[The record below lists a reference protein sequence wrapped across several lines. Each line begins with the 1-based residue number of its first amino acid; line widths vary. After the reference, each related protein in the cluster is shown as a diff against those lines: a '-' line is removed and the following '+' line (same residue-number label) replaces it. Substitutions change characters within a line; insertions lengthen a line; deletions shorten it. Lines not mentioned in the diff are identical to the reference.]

1 MIVLN
6 DIHLGVQRAAGTTP
20 ASALALRH
28 QLQQSFAQFV
38 AGVNEPL
45 LINGDLFDGY
55 DADRADLLQCFHTL
69 RQFSCHHPLFLVAGN
84 HDLSKDSHKLS
95 SFELLCQLLV
105 ASNPEYVN
113 VIMRPTGLLNAP
125 IYVIPHLVNQTEMDE
140 AIAYFLEDVV
150 PGAKGA
156 GEPFKFCLFHAN
168 YDNHFA
174 AQSDHSL
181 NVSQD
186 QALALIAAG
195 VMPVFGHEHPK
206 RVVDLGDGDVLC
218 TGNQW
223 PSSTSD
229 CINIKGKFAHRLHN
243 NGNYEAIQTW
253 NPAEAGGYFEID
265 WRDADTFHSN
275 AGFVRVT
282 GEATF
287 DEAGEVVTAVAHLR
301 QRSDAFVVTNA
312 VKTAGAGDDMDLS
325 ETAEVAH
332 KTDVVKLLLE
342 VLDEKEAARVKEV
355 LSDDQ

>member
-1 MIVLN
+1 MIILN
-6 DIHLGVQRAAGTTP
+6 DVHLGVQRSAGTTP
-20 ASALALRH
+20 ASALALRR

-38 AGVNEPL
+38 ASVNEPL
-45 LINGDLFDGY
+45 LINGDLFDSY
-55 DADRADLLQCFHTL
+55 DVDRVDLLQCFHTL
-69 RQFSCHHPLFLVAGN
+69 RQFSFHHPLFLVAGN

-125 IYVIPHLVNQTEMDE
+125 VYVIPHLVNQTELDE

-174 AQSDHSL
+174 AQADHSL
-181 NVSQD
+181 NVSQE

-206 RVVDLGDGDVLC
+206 RVVNLGDGDVLC

-223 PSSTSD
+223 PSSVSD
-229 CINIKGKFAHRLHN
+229 CIGSKGKFAHRLFA
-243 NGNYEAIQTW
+243 NGNYESIQTW
-253 NPAEAGGYFEID
+253 TPEGSYAEID
-265 WRDADTFHSN
+265 WRELDQAP
-275 AGFVRVT
+275 AGVQFIRVV

-287 DEAGEVVTAVAHLR
+287 EESAEAVAAVSRLR
-301 QRSDAFVVTNA
+301 QKSEAFVITNA
-312 VKTAGAGDDMDLS
+312 VKMAGAGDDLTLA
-325 ETAEVAH
+325 EGAEVVQ
-332 KTDVVKLLLE
+332 KIDVMNLLLAS
-342 VLDEKEAARVKEV
+342 LDEREAARVQEA
-355 LSDDQ
+355 LRNDN